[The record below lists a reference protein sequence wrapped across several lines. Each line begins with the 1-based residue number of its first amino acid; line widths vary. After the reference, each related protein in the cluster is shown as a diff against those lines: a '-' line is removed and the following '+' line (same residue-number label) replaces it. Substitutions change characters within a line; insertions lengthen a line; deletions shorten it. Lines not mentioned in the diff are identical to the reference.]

1 MKTRIIT
8 VCLLFMH
15 LLFAGCS
22 KEEAIDNVD
31 PDVPEVEIP
40 EEEMEIAIQNLER
53 VDQKMQPLFQ
63 ASESLDDL
71 AQHLD
76 EIKAMEGVE
85 DAWADEDAETLW
97 IQIEKGGKVAYYYP
111 IKFSVD
117 ESSLLKSSTEAI
129 KMIDTKAVENKNVCI
144 INQVSN
150 DLEQSGTTVSCQIL
164 KSQFES
170 AGFSTTIINCEEFT
184 RDFINT
190 KMPQFEIVFLITHG
204 ELSKFYV
211 GELEFSIS
219 NLHWLLTGEKVD
231 ISDWTSWDDGWNS
244 TKITFGLWSE
254 DAVFPIT
261 EKRMLNSGTEA
272 SYRNYYYLAVSENY
286 LRENMNDFSSS
297 NSILFNTACH
307 SLEGDSDLWL
317 VFKDKKVGA
326 YLGLDNTNSIG
337 VKAGVAFFENM
348 LAGMTVSEAFNAL
361 PAGLKNEKG
370 VHNNKEY
377 DATLHCYPSDCQITL
392 FGEPEVTDEE
402 AVDLGLNVKWAK
414 KNLGASNYT
423 DKGNGYEDYKY
434 MDIYYED
441 PILVGEDGED
451 VNLSGNEKYD
461 YARKELGGSW
471 RMPTFKDWQELK
483 EKCTWKTATI
493 DDKPGFL
500 VTGPNGKNIFLPG
513 KQYQQP
519 VMGIQYYDGLYATGT
534 LNQVGLR
541 SFYIVGSMGP
551 YGINTCQIE
560 DMWIAD
566 TAFIRPVCD

>member
-1 MKTRIIT
+1 MKKIYFLK
-8 VCLLFMH
+8 VFLLSV
-15 LLFAGCS
+15 LFFIGCS
-22 KEEAIDNVD
+22 KDEAIDNVD
-31 PDVPEVEIP
+31 PDVPDVEIS
-40 EEEMEIAIQNLER
+40 EEEMKIAIQNLER

-204 ELSKFYV
+204 ELSKFNV
-211 GELEFSIS
+211 GKLEFSI
-219 NLHWLLTGEKVD
+219 LHWLLTGEKVD
-231 ISDWTSWDDGWNS
+231 ISDWAWRLWGNNWNDIK
-244 TKITFGLWSE
+244 TTLGLWSE
-254 DAVFPIT
+254 DAVFPVT
-261 EKRMLNSGTEA
+261 EKRILNSGTEA
-272 SYRNYYYLAVSENY
+272 SYIDYYYLAVSENY
-286 LRENMNDFSSS
+286 LKENMNDFSSS

-326 YLGLDNTNSIG
+326 YLGLDDTNSIG
-337 VKAGVAFFENM
+337 PKAGVAFFENM

-361 PAGLKNEKG
+361 PASLKNEEG
-370 VHNNKEY
+370 VHNNKKY

-392 FGEPEVTDEE
+392 FDKPEITNEE
-402 AVDLGLNVKWAK
+402 VVDLGLSVKWRSM
-414 KNLGASNYT
+414 NLGASSY
-423 DKGNGYEDYKY
+423 
-434 MDIYYED
+434 
-441 PILVGEDGED
+441 L
-451 VNLSGNEKYD
+451 
-461 YARKELGGSW
+461 ELGRTYTLKEFMEIRRKLDNLGYDNREPVDISGTEYDFATQTLGAGW
-471 RMPTFKDWQELK
+471 RMPTMKDWKELK
-483 EKCTWKTATI
+483 SECEWKALI
-493 DDKPGFL
+493 QDGVPGFR
-500 VTGPNGKNIFLPG
+500 VTGTNGKSIFLPCTVYIEVEG
-513 KQYQQP
+513 SELFRTCYASGLINEHWDVESMWLIGNVASIGISGGTQQELE
-519 VMGIQYYDGLYATGT
+519 MID
-534 LNQVGLR
+534 
-541 SFYIVGSMGP
+541 
-551 YGINTCQIE
+551 E
-560 DMWIAD
+560 
-566 TAFIRPVCD
+566 AFIRPVCD

>member
-8 VCLLFMH
+8 VCLLFLQ

-31 PDVPEVEIP
+31 PDVPDVEIS
-40 EEEMEIAIQNLER
+40 EEEMKIAIQNLER

-204 ELSKFYV
+204 ELSKFNV
-211 GELEFSIS
+211 GKLEFSI
-219 NLHWLLTGEKVD
+219 LHWLLTGEKVD
-231 ISDWTSWDDGWNS
+231 ISDWAWRLWGNNWNDIK
-244 TKITFGLWSE
+244 TTLGLWSE
-254 DAVFPIT
+254 DAVFPVT
-261 EKRMLNSGTEA
+261 EKRILNSGTEA
-272 SYRNYYYLAVSENY
+272 SYIDYYYLAVSENY
-286 LRENMNDFSSS
+286 LKENMNDFSSP

-326 YLGLDNTNSIG
+326 YLGLDDTNSIG
-337 VKAGVAFFENM
+337 PKAGVAFFENM

-361 PAGLKNEKG
+361 PASLKNEEG
-370 VHNNKEY
+370 VHNNKKY
-377 DATLHCYPSDCQITL
+377 DATLHCLPSDCQITL
-392 FGEPEVTDEE
+392 FDKPEVTEEE
-402 AVDLGLNVKWAK
+402 AVDLGLSVKWGN
-414 KNLGASNYT
+414 KNLGASTYT
-423 DKGNGYEDYKY
+423 NLGNSYEDYDY
-434 MDIYYED
+434 DYLYNNSPE
-441 PILVGEDGED
+441 LFEWNGAEL
-451 VNLSGNEKYD
+451 NLGKTKYD
-461 YARKELGGSW
+461 YAYTDLGENWRLPTTEEWMELRDNCKW
-471 RMPTFKDWQELK
+471 EADI
-483 EKCTWKTATI
+483 I
-493 DDKPGFL
+493 DNTPGFR
-500 VTGPNGKNIFLPG
+500 VKGPNGNSIFIPG
-513 KQYQQP
+513 KFHYEP
-519 VMGIQYYDGLYATGT
+519 EGGSYAFEANYFSSRMTPLG
-534 LNQVGLR
+534 VR
-541 SFYIVGSMGP
+541 SIYIVGTKTIIGFNSTLVDE
-551 YGINTCQIE
+551 YWIE
-560 DMWIAD
+560 N

>member
-53 VDQKMQPLFQ
+53 VQEAMSPLFL
-63 ASESLDDL
+63 ASENAEEL

-85 DAWADEDAETLW
+85 DAWVGEDAATLW
-97 IQIEKGGKVAYYYP
+97 IQIEKGGKVAYHFP

-129 KMIDTKAVENKNVCI
+129 KKINTKAVENKNVCI

-150 DLEQSGTTVSCQIL
+150 DFDQQATVVLCELL
-164 KSQFES
+164 KNQFES
-170 AGFSTTIINCEEFT
+170 AGFTATVINCEEFT

-190 KMPQFEIVFLITHG
+190 KMPQFGVVFLITHG
-204 ELSKFYV
+204 IYSSGIKGRLDS
-211 GELEFSIS
+211 
-219 NLHWLLTGEKVD
+219 HWLITGEKVNLSGWKD
-231 ISDWTSWDDGWNS
+231 NINAVKKCFGMWASDEVILPVEE
-244 TKITFGLWSE
+244 KKLLVSE
-254 DAVFPIT
+254 
-261 EKRMLNSGTEA
+261 SGTGSLIKE
-272 SYRNYYYLAVSENY
+272 YTYLAIDQDY
-286 LRENMNDFSSS
+286 LEENMNDFSSP

-361 PAGLKNEKG
+361 PASLKNEKG
-370 VHNNKEY
+370 VHNDKNY

-392 FGEPEVTDEE
+392 FDKPEVTDEE
-402 AVDLGLNVKWAK
+402 AVDLGLSVKWGN
-414 KNLGASNYT
+414 KNLGASTYT
-423 DKGNGYEDYKY
+423 NLGNSYEDYDY
-434 MDIYYED
+434 DYLYNNSPE
-441 PILVGEDGED
+441 LFEWNGAEL
-451 VNLSGNEKYD
+451 NLGKTKYD
-461 YARKELGGSW
+461 YAYTDLGENWRLPTTEEWMELRDNCKW
-471 RMPTFKDWQELK
+471 EADI
-483 EKCTWKTATI
+483 I
-493 DDKPGFL
+493 DNTPGFR
-500 VTGPNGKNIFLPG
+500 VKGPNGNSIFIPG
-513 KQYQQP
+513 KFHYEP
-519 VMGIQYYDGLYATGT
+519 EGGSYAFEANYFSSRMTSLG
-534 LNQVGLR
+534 VR
-541 SFYIVGSMGP
+541 SIYIVGTKTIFGFNSTAVDE
-551 YGINTCQIE
+551 YWIE
-560 DMWIAD
+560 D

>member
-85 DAWADEDAETLW
+85 DAWADEDAETFW

-150 DLEQSGTTVSCQIL
+150 DLEQSGTAISCQIL

-204 ELSKFYV
+204 ELSI
-211 GELEFSIS
+211 FS
-219 NLHWLLTGEKVD
+219 NAHWLLTGERVN
-231 ISDWTSWDDGWNS
+231 ISDWTSWDDDWNS
-244 TKITFGLWSE
+244 TKIAFGLWSE

-286 LRENMNDFSSS
+286 LKENMNDFSSP

-307 SLEGDSDLWL
+307 SLERDSDLWL

-326 YLGLDNTNSIG
+326 YLGLDDTNSIG
-337 VKAGVAFFENM
+337 PKAGVAFFENM

-361 PAGLKNEKG
+361 PASLKNEKG
-370 VHNNKEY
+370 VHNDKNY
-377 DATLHCYPSDCQITL
+377 DATLHCLPSDCQITL

-423 DKGNGYEDYKY
+423 DKGNSYEDYDY

-471 RMPTFKDWQELK
+471 RMPTFEDWQELK
-483 EKCTWKTATI
+483 EKCSWKTVTI
-493 DDKPGFL
+493 DDKPGFQ
-500 VTGPNGKNIFLPG
+500 VTGPNGNIIFLPAE
-513 KQYQQP
+513 KLDEP
-519 VMGIQYYDGLYATGT
+519 IMGIQHYDGLYATGT

-541 SFYIVGSMGP
+541 SFYIVGSIAP
-551 YGINTCQIE
+551 YGINVCRIE
-560 DMWIAD
+560 DMWIAN

>member
-1 MKTRIIT
+1 MKKIYFLK
-8 VCLLFMH
+8 VFLLSV
-15 LLFAGCS
+15 LFFIGCS
-22 KEEAIDNVD
+22 KDEAIDNVD
-31 PDVPEVEIP
+31 PDVPDVEIS

-204 ELSKFYV
+204 ELSKFIV
-211 GELEFSIS
+211 GEFEFSIS
-219 NLHWLLTGEKVD
+219 NMHWLLTGEKVD
-231 ISDWTSWDDGWNS
+231 ISDWTSWDDDWNS

-326 YLGLDNTNSIG
+326 YLGLDDTNSIG
-337 VKAGVAFFENM
+337 PKAGVAFFENM

-361 PAGLKNEKG
+361 PASLKNEKG
-370 VHNNKEY
+370 VHNNKKY
-377 DATLHCYPSDCQITL
+377 DATLHCLPSDCQITL
-392 FGEPEVTDEE
+392 FDKPEVTEEE
-402 AVDLGLNVKWAK
+402 AVDLGLSVKWGN
-414 KNLGASNYT
+414 KNLGASTYT
-423 DKGNGYEDYKY
+423 NLGNSYEDYDY
-434 MDIYYED
+434 DYLYNNSPE
-441 PILVGEDGED
+441 LFEWNGAEL
-451 VNLSGNEKYD
+451 NLGKTKYD
-461 YARKELGGSW
+461 YAYTDLGENWRLPTTEEWMELRDNCKW
-471 RMPTFKDWQELK
+471 EADI
-483 EKCTWKTATI
+483 I
-493 DDKPGFL
+493 DNTPGFR
-500 VTGPNGKNIFLPG
+500 VKGPNGNSIFIPG
-513 KQYQQP
+513 KFHYEP
-519 VMGIQYYDGLYATGT
+519 EGGSYAFEANYFSSRMTPLG
-534 LNQVGLR
+534 VR
-541 SFYIVGSMGP
+541 SIYIVGTKTIIGFNSTLVDE
-551 YGINTCQIE
+551 YWIE
-560 DMWIAD
+560 N

>member
-1 MKTRIIT
+1 MKKIYFLK
-8 VCLLFMH
+8 VFLLSLLF
-15 LLFAGCS
+15 FIGCS

-117 ESSLLKSSTEAI
+117 ESSLLKSSKEAI

-204 ELSKFYV
+204 ELSIFNV
-211 GELEFSIS
+211 
-219 NLHWLLTGEKVD
+219 HWLLTGEKVN
-231 ISDWTSWDDGWNS
+231 ISDWTSWDDHWNS
-244 TKITFGLWSE
+244 TKIELGLWSE

-272 SYRNYYYLAVSENY
+272 SYRNYYYWGVSENY
-286 LRENMNDFSSS
+286 LKENMNDFSSP

-326 YLGLDNTNSIG
+326 YLGLDDTNSIG
-337 VKAGVAFFENM
+337 PKAGVAFFENM

-361 PAGLKNEKG
+361 PASLKNEKG
-370 VHNNKEY
+370 VHNNKKY
-377 DATLHCYPSDCQITL
+377 DATLHCLPSDCQITL

-402 AVDLGLNVKWAK
+402 AVDLGLSVKWGN
-414 KNLGASNYT
+414 KNLGASTYT
-423 DKGNGYEDYKY
+423 NLGNSYEDYDY
-434 MDIYYED
+434 DYLYNNSPE
-441 PILVGEDGED
+441 LFEWNGAEL
-451 VNLSGNEKYD
+451 NLGKTKYD
-461 YARKELGGSW
+461 YAYTDLGENWRLPTTEEWMELRDNCKW
-471 RMPTFKDWQELK
+471 EADI
-483 EKCTWKTATI
+483 I
-493 DDKPGFL
+493 DNTPGFR
-500 VTGPNGKNIFLPG
+500 VKGPNGNSIFIPG
-513 KQYQQP
+513 KFHYEP
-519 VMGIQYYDGLYATGT
+519 EGGSYAFEANYFSSRMTSLG
-534 LNQVGLR
+534 VR
-541 SFYIVGSMGP
+541 SIYIVGTKTIFGFNSTAVDE
-551 YGINTCQIE
+551 YWIE
-560 DMWIAD
+560 D

>member
-8 VCLLFMH
+8 VCFLFLQ

-31 PDVPEVEIP
+31 PDVPEVEIS

-85 DAWADEDAETLW
+85 DAWADEDAETFW

-150 DLEQSGTTVSCQIL
+150 DLEQSGTAISCQIL

-204 ELSKFYV
+204 ELSI
-211 GELEFSIS
+211 FS
-219 NLHWLLTGEKVD
+219 NAHWLLTGERVN
-231 ISDWTSWDDGWNS
+231 ISDWTSWDDDWNS
-244 TKITFGLWSE
+244 TKIAFGLWSE

-272 SYRNYYYLAVSENY
+272 SYIDYYYLAVSENY
-286 LRENMNDFSSS
+286 LKENMNDFSSP

-326 YLGLDNTNSIG
+326 YLGLDDTNSIG
-337 VKAGVAFFENM
+337 PKAGVAFFENM

-370 VHNNKEY
+370 VHNNKKY
-377 DATLHCYPSDCQITL
+377 DATLHCLPSDCQITL

-402 AVDLGLNVKWAK
+402 AVDLGLSVKWAK

-423 DKGNGYEDYKY
+423 DKGNGYKDYDY

-471 RMPTFKDWQELK
+471 RMPTFEDWQELK
-483 EKCTWKTATI
+483 EKCSWKTVTI
-493 DDKPGFL
+493 DDKPGFQ
-500 VTGPNGKNIFLPG
+500 VTGPNGNIIFLPAE
-513 KQYQQP
+513 KLDEP
-519 VMGIQYYDGLYATGT
+519 IMGIQHYDGLYATGT

-541 SFYIVGSMGP
+541 SFYIVGSIAP
-551 YGINTCQIE
+551 YGINVCRIE
-560 DMWIAD
+560 DMWIAN

>member
-8 VCLLFMH
+8 VCFLFLH

-31 PDVPEVEIP
+31 PDVPEVEIS
-40 EEEMEIAIQNLER
+40 EEEMEIAIQNLEW

-63 ASESLDDL
+63 ACESLDDL
-71 AQHLD
+71 AQHLE

-85 DAWADEDAETLW
+85 DAWADKDAETLW

-129 KMIDTKAVENKNVCI
+129 KKINTKAVENKNVCI

-150 DLEQSGTTVSCQIL
+150 DLEQSGTAISCQIL

-204 ELSKFYV
+204 ELSIFNV
-211 GELEFSIS
+211 
-219 NLHWLLTGEKVD
+219 HWLLTGERVN
-231 ISDWTSWDDGWNS
+231 ISDWAWYIWGTH
-244 TKITFGLWSE
+244 WSDIKTTLGFWTE
-254 DAVFPIT
+254 DAVIPIT

-286 LRENMNDFSSS
+286 LKENMNDFSSP

-361 PAGLKNEKG
+361 PASLKNEKG
-370 VHNNKEY
+370 VHNDKEY
-377 DATLHCYPSDCQITL
+377 NATLHCYPSDCQITL
-392 FGEPEVTDEE
+392 FDKPEVTDEE
-402 AVDLGLNVKWAK
+402 AVDLGLSVKWAK

-423 DKGNGYEDYKY
+423 DKGNSYEDYDY

-471 RMPTFKDWQELK
+471 RMPTFEDWQELK
-483 EKCTWKTATI
+483 EKCSWKTVTI
-493 DDKPGFL
+493 DDKPGFQ
-500 VTGPNGKNIFLPG
+500 VTGPNGNIIFLPAE
-513 KQYQQP
+513 KLDEP
-519 VMGIQYYDGLYATGT
+519 IMGIQHYDGLYATGT

-541 SFYIVGSMGP
+541 SFYIVGSIAP
-551 YGINTCQIE
+551 YGINVCRIE
-560 DMWIAD
+560 DMWIAN
-566 TAFIRPVCD
+566 TASIRPVCD

>member
-8 VCLLFMH
+8 VCLLFLQ

-31 PDVPEVEIP
+31 PDVPDVEIS
-40 EEEMEIAIQNLER
+40 EEEMKIAIQNLER

-204 ELSKFYV
+204 ELSKFNV
-211 GELEFSIS
+211 
-219 NLHWLLTGEKVD
+219 HWLLTGERAN
-231 ISDWTSWDDGWNS
+231 ISDWTSWDD
-244 TKITFGLWSE
+244 
-254 DAVFPIT
+254 
-261 EKRMLNSGTEA
+261 
-272 SYRNYYYLAVSENY
+272 
-286 LRENMNDFSSS
+286 
-297 NSILFNTACH
+297 H
-307 SLEGDSDLWL
+307 
-317 VFKDKKVGA
+317 
-326 YLGLDNTNSIG
+326 
-337 VKAGVAFFENM
+337 
-348 LAGMTVSEAFNAL
+348 
-361 PAGLKNEKG
+361 
-370 VHNNKEY
+370 
-377 DATLHCYPSDCQITL
+377 
-392 FGEPEVTDEE
+392 
-402 AVDLGLNVKWAK
+402 
-414 KNLGASNYT
+414 
-423 DKGNGYEDYKY
+423 
-434 MDIYYED
+434 
-441 PILVGEDGED
+441 
-451 VNLSGNEKYD
+451 
-461 YARKELGGSW
+461 
-471 RMPTFKDWQELK
+471 
-483 EKCTWKTATI
+483 
-493 DDKPGFL
+493 
-500 VTGPNGKNIFLPG
+500 
-513 KQYQQP
+513 
-519 VMGIQYYDGLYATGT
+519 
-534 LNQVGLR
+534 
-541 SFYIVGSMGP
+541 
-551 YGINTCQIE
+551 
-560 DMWIAD
+560 
-566 TAFIRPVCD
+566 

>member
-8 VCLLFMH
+8 VCFLFLQ

-117 ESSLLKSSTEAI
+117 ESSLLKSSKEAI

-170 AGFSTTIINCEEFT
+170 AGFSTTIINCEKFT

-204 ELSKFYV
+204 ELSIFNV
-211 GELEFSIS
+211 
-219 NLHWLLTGEKVD
+219 HWLLTGEKVN
-231 ISDWTSWDDGWNS
+231 ISDWTSWDDHWNS
-244 TKITFGLWSE
+244 TKIELGLWSE

-272 SYRNYYYLAVSENY
+272 SYRNYYYWGVSENY
-286 LRENMNDFSSS
+286 LKENMNDFSSP

-326 YLGLDNTNSIG
+326 YLGLDDTNSIG
-337 VKAGVAFFENM
+337 PKAGVAFFENM

-361 PAGLKNEKG
+361 PASLKNEKG
-370 VHNNKEY
+370 VHNNKKY
-377 DATLHCYPSDCQITL
+377 DATLHCLPSDCQITL

-402 AVDLGLNVKWAK
+402 AVDLGLSVKWAK

-423 DKGNGYEDYKY
+423 DKGNSYEDYDY

-471 RMPTFKDWQELK
+471 RMPTFEDWQELK
-483 EKCTWKTATI
+483 EKCSWKTVTI
-493 DDKPGFL
+493 DDKPGFQ
-500 VTGPNGKNIFLPG
+500 VTGPNGNIIFLPAE
-513 KQYQQP
+513 KLDEP
-519 VMGIQYYDGLYATGT
+519 IMGIQHYDGLYATGT

-541 SFYIVGSMGP
+541 SFYIVGSIAP
-551 YGINTCQIE
+551 YGINVCRIE
-560 DMWIAD
+560 DMWIAN
-566 TAFIRPVCD
+566 TASIRPVCD

>member
-1 MKTRIIT
+1 MKTQIIT
-8 VCLLFMH
+8 VCILFIH

-22 KEEAIDNVD
+22 KEETIDNVD
-31 PDVPEVEIP
+31 PDVPDVEIS
-40 EEEMEIAIQNLER
+40 EEEMKIAIQNLER

-204 ELSKFYV
+204 ELSKFIV
-211 GELEFSIS
+211 GEFEFSIS
-219 NLHWLLTGEKVD
+219 NMHWLLTGEKVD
-231 ISDWTSWDDGWNS
+231 ISDWTSWDDDWNS

-326 YLGLDNTNSIG
+326 YLGLDDTNSIG
-337 VKAGVAFFENM
+337 PKAGVAFFENM

-361 PAGLKNEKG
+361 PASLKNEKG
-370 VHNNKEY
+370 VHNNKKY
-377 DATLHCYPSDCQITL
+377 DATLHCLPSDCQITL
-392 FGEPEVTDEE
+392 FDKPEVTEEE
-402 AVDLGLNVKWAK
+402 AVDLGLSVKWGN
-414 KNLGASNYT
+414 KNLGASTYT
-423 DKGNGYEDYKY
+423 NLGNSYEDYDY
-434 MDIYYED
+434 DYLYNNSPE
-441 PILVGEDGED
+441 LFEWNGAEL
-451 VNLSGNEKYD
+451 NLGKTKYD
-461 YARKELGGSW
+461 YAYTDLGENWRLPTTEEWMELRDNCKW
-471 RMPTFKDWQELK
+471 EADI
-483 EKCTWKTATI
+483 I
-493 DDKPGFL
+493 DNTPGFR
-500 VTGPNGKNIFLPG
+500 VKGPNGNSIFIPG
-513 KQYQQP
+513 KFHYEP
-519 VMGIQYYDGLYATGT
+519 EGGSYAFEANYFSSRMTPLG
-534 LNQVGLR
+534 VR
-541 SFYIVGSMGP
+541 SIYIVGTKTIIGFNSTLVDE
-551 YGINTCQIE
+551 YWIE
-560 DMWIAD
+560 N

>member
-8 VCLLFMH
+8 VCFLFLQ

-40 EEEMEIAIQNLER
+40 EEDMEIAIQNLER

-117 ESSLLKSSTEAI
+117 ESYLLKSSTEAI

-150 DLEQSGTTVSCQIL
+150 DLEQSGTTVLCQIL

-204 ELSKFYV
+204 ELSI
-211 GELEFSIS
+211 FS
-219 NLHWLLTGEKVD
+219 NAHWLLTGERVN
-231 ISDWTSWDDGWNS
+231 ISDWAWRLWGNNWNDIK
-244 TKITFGLWSE
+244 TTLGLWSE
-254 DAVFPIT
+254 DAVFPVT
-261 EKRMLNSGTEA
+261 EKRILNSGTEA
-272 SYRNYYYLAVSENY
+272 SYIDYYYLAVSENY
-286 LRENMNDFSSS
+286 LKENMNDFSSP

-326 YLGLDNTNSIG
+326 YLGLDDTNSIG
-337 VKAGVAFFENM
+337 PKAGVAFFENM

-370 VHNNKEY
+370 VHNNKNY
-377 DATLHCYPSDCQITL
+377 DATLHCLPSDCQITL
-392 FGEPEVTDEE
+392 FDKPEITDEE
-402 AVDLGLNVKWAK
+402 AVDLGLSVKWGN
-414 KNLGASNYT
+414 KNLGASTYT
-423 DKGNGYEDYKY
+423 NLGNSYEDYDY
-434 MDIYYED
+434 DYLYNNSPE
-441 PILVGEDGED
+441 LFEWNGAEL
-451 VNLSGNEKYD
+451 NLGKTKYD
-461 YARKELGGSW
+461 YAYTDLGENWRLPTTEEWMELRNNCKW
-471 RMPTFKDWQELK
+471 EADI
-483 EKCTWKTATI
+483 I
-493 DDKPGFL
+493 DNTPGFR
-500 VTGPNGKNIFLPG
+500 VKGPNGNSIFIPG
-513 KQYQQP
+513 KFHYEP
-519 VMGIQYYDGLYATGT
+519 EGGSYAFEANYFSSRMTSLG
-534 LNQVGLR
+534 VR
-541 SFYIVGSMGP
+541 SIYIVGTKTIFGFNSTAVDE
-551 YGINTCQIE
+551 YWIE
-560 DMWIAD
+560 D